1 MVSSGSSNSLAMAS
15 TVPGEAGPIGRWGGC
30 IIPGAPPAGCGGGTL
45 GKLKRYKQSCIITHK
60 LDCPGLISKLSSRVL
75 ELWMAMSNNNNY
87 E

>member
-45 GKLKRYKQSCIITHK
+45 GKLKRYKQSSIITHN
-60 LDCPGLISKLSSRVL
+60 LDLSWFDFKTVFSCSGALDGNVK
-75 ELWMAMSNNNNY
+75 
-87 E
+87 